1 MRILFFDDRIPYLL
15 KGENNVIGGAT
26 IRLYALAKG
35 LTSLGHTVAF
45 LTWNGA
51 NEFASKKE
59 VFELIESYDR
69 SGGIKGIRFFTRK
82 LSMLK
87 TAKAYK
93 PDVVLQI
100 SAAINTGVMA
110 YVAKRLKVPAI
121 FLPASNADA
130 DGEYK
135 DYLSK
140 SSQKLYEYGVRN
152 TDLIIC
158 QNSYQDENFRITFPK
173 TKRIIIHNPYFYEGK
188 LPEILDRNE
197 RKYIAWVGNFSI
209 FKNVPTAYEIIKS
222 LPEVLFKL
230 AGKETHKTD
239 NETKIAL
246 EKLKK
251 LENVAFVGHIE
262 RDEIL
267 NFLGNAYAL
276 FNTSIFEGFS
286 NTFLE
291 AFAAGTPIVTRE
303 KIDPDDIIAKNGLGI
318 IVKENN
324 QMADAINQLIK
335 DKNYDAM
342 AKKCQAYLVNNHESS
357 VIAKQLE
364 EGIMTALNH

>member
-15 KGENNVIGGAT
+15 KGDNNVIGGAT

-51 NEFASKKE
+51 NAFANKKE
-59 VFELIESYDR
+59 VFELIESYDQ

-87 TAKAYK
+87 SAKAYK

-100 SAAINTGVMA
+100 SAAINTGVMS

-130 DGEYK
+130 DRKYK
-135 DYLSK
+135 NYLSK

-152 TDLIIC
+152 ADLIIC
-158 QNSYQDENFRITFPK
+158 QNGYQYKNFKDNFPN
-173 TKRIIIHNPYFYEGK
+173 TERTIIHNPYFHEGK
-188 LPEILDRNE
+188 LPKILNRNE

-209 FKNVPTAYEIIKS
+209 FKNVPAACEIIKA

-239 NETKIAL
+239 PATKTAL
-246 EKLKK
+246 DELKK
-251 LENVAFVGHIE
+251 LKNVEFVGHIE

-267 NFLGNAYAL
+267 DFLGKAYAL

-291 AFAAGTPIVTRE
+291 AFAAGTPIITRQ
-303 KIDPDDIIAKNGLGI
+303 KIDPDDIIATNGLGI
-318 IVKENN
+318 IVKENE
-324 QMADAINQLIK
+324 QIADAIKALIN
-335 DKNYDAM
+335 DTNYDTM
-342 AKKCQAYLVNNHESS
+342 TQKCQAYLVSNHESS
-357 VIAKQLE
+357 VIAGQLE
-364 EGIMTALNH
+364 QSIKEILNQ